1 MGEIDQYRGLMF
13 SIAYRMTGS
22 VTDAEDIVQDAYAR
36 VLREGIEMDQP
47 KAYLATTVT
56 RLAINHLTSA
66 RVRRESYVG
75 SWLPEPVLAEPGPE
89 EHAEMADSLSMA
101 FLVVLESLSPVERA
115 VLLLHDVF
123 GYQHDEIADIVGK
136 SPQACRQILVRARRH
151 VDEGKPRFEASREQR
166 DEVARRF
173 FEAVGGG
180 DLDELLRVLAPDVV
194 FYGDGGGKATA
205 IAEPTMGAQRVGRFL
220 AGLFRRARTVSATY
234 RVVDVNGQPGAIGYD
249 ADGRVINVLS
259 LDIADG
265 VVTAIRAVVNPDKL
279 GHLGP
284 VSDLALKPPK
294 DLRWPAWPPT
304 LPRRPRPPPSST
316 PSRRR
321 RTSGSV
327 RSWAAWSRT
336 CTRSRARR
344 S

>member
-1 MGEIDQYRGLMF
+1 MF

-22 VTDAEDIVQDAYAR
+22 VGDAEDIVQDAYAR
-36 VLREGIEMDQP
+36 VLRDGIKMTEP

-75 SWLPEPVLAEPGPE
+75 AWLPEPVVSEPGPE

-123 GYQHDEIADIVGK
+123 GYQHEEIADIVSK

-151 VDEGKPRFEASREQR
+151 VDEKKPRFEVSREQR

-173 FEAVGGG
+173 FTAVDGG
-180 DLDELLRVLAPDVV
+180 DLEGLLQVLAPDAV
-194 FYGDGGGKATA
+194 FQGDGGGKAMA
-205 IAEPTMGAQRVGRFL
+205 VAVPVVGAVRVARFL
-220 AGLFRRARTVSATY
+220 AGLFRRATTINASY
-234 RVVDVNGQPGAIGYD
+234 RIAEVNGQPGAIGYD
-249 ADGRVINVLS
+249 ADGRVINVLA

-265 VVTAIRAVVNPDKL
+265 LVVAVHAVVNPDKL
-279 GHLGP
+279 GHLGQ
-284 VSDLALKPPK
+284 VSDVALRPSE
-294 DLRWPAWPPT
+294 DLR
-304 LPRRPRPPPSST
+304 
-316 PSRRR
+316 
-321 RTSGSV
+321 
-327 RSWAAWSRT
+327 
-336 CTRSRARR
+336 
-344 S
+344 

>member
-22 VTDAEDIVQDAYAR
+22 VGDAEDIVQDAYTR
-36 VLREGIEMDQP
+36 VLRNGIEMTEP

-75 SWLPEPVLAEPGPE
+75 AWLPEPVVSEPGPE
-89 EHAEMADSLSMA
+89 EHAEMADSLSLA

-123 GYQHDEIADIVGK
+123 GYQHEEIADIVGK

-151 VDEGKPRFEASREQR
+151 VDEKKPRFEVSREQR

-173 FEAVGGG
+173 FTAVDGG
-180 DLDELLRVLAPDVV
+180 DLEGLLQVLAPDVV
-194 FYGDGGGKATA
+194 FHGDGGGKAA
-205 IAEPTMGAQRVGRFL
+205 AVAVPVVGAVRVARFL
-220 AGLFRRARTVSATY
+220 AGLFRRARTINASY
-234 RVVDVNGQPGAIGYD
+234 RIAEVNGQPGAIGYD
-249 ADGRVINVLS
+249 ADGRVINVLA

-265 VVTAIRAVVNPDKL
+265 RVIAVSAVVNPDKL
-279 GHLGP
+279 GHLGQ
-284 VSDLALKPPK
+284 VSDVARRPSE
-294 DLRWPAWPPT
+294 DLR
-304 LPRRPRPPPSST
+304 
-316 PSRRR
+316 
-321 RTSGSV
+321 
-327 RSWAAWSRT
+327 
-336 CTRSRARR
+336 
-344 S
+344 

>member
-22 VTDAEDIVQDAYAR
+22 VGDAEDIVQDAYAR
-36 VLREGIEMDQP
+36 VLRDGIKMTEP

-75 SWLPEPVLAEPGPE
+75 AWLPEPVVSEPGPE

-123 GYQHDEIADIVGK
+123 GYQHEEIADIVSK

-151 VDEGKPRFEASREQR
+151 VDEKKPRFEVSREQR

-173 FEAVGGG
+173 FTAVDGG
-180 DLDELLRVLAPDVV
+180 DLEGLLQVLAPDVV
-194 FYGDGGGKATA
+194 FQGDGGGKAMA
-205 IAEPTMGAQRVGRFL
+205 VAVPVVGAVRVARFL
-220 AGLFRRARTVSATY
+220 AGLFRRATTINASY
-234 RVVDVNGQPGAIGYD
+234 RIAEVNGQPGAIGYD
-249 ADGRVINVLS
+249 ADGRVINVLA

-265 VVTAIRAVVNPDKL
+265 LVVAVHAVVNPDKL
-279 GHLGP
+279 GHLGQ
-284 VSDLALKPPK
+284 VSDVALRPSE
-294 DLRWPAWPPT
+294 DLR
-304 LPRRPRPPPSST
+304 
-316 PSRRR
+316 
-321 RTSGSV
+321 
-327 RSWAAWSRT
+327 
-336 CTRSRARR
+336 
-344 S
+344 

>member
-22 VTDAEDIVQDAYAR
+22 VGDAEDIVQDAYAR
-36 VLREGIEMDQP
+36 VLRDGIKMTEP

-75 SWLPEPVLAEPGPE
+75 AWLPEPVVSEPGPE

-123 GYQHDEIADIVGK
+123 GYQHEEIADIVGK

-151 VDEGKPRFEASREQR
+151 VDEKKPRFEVSREQR

-173 FEAVGGG
+173 FTAVDGG
-180 DLDELLRVLAPDVV
+180 DLEGLLQVLAPDVV
-194 FYGDGGGKATA
+194 FQGDGGGKATA
-205 IAEPTMGAQRVGRFL
+205 VAVPVVGAVRVARFL
-220 AGLFRRARTVSATY
+220 AGLFRRAATINASY
-234 RVVDVNGQPGAIGYD
+234 RIAEVNGQPGAIAYD
-249 ADGRVINVLS
+249 ADGRVINVLA

-265 VVTAIRAVVNPDKL
+265 QVIAVHAVVNPDKL
-279 GHLGP
+279 GHLGQ
-284 VSDLALKPPK
+284 VSDVALRPSE
-294 DLRWPAWPPT
+294 DLR
-304 LPRRPRPPPSST
+304 
-316 PSRRR
+316 
-321 RTSGSV
+321 
-327 RSWAAWSRT
+327 
-336 CTRSRARR
+336 
-344 S
+344 

>member
-22 VTDAEDIVQDAYAR
+22 VGDAEDIVQDAYTR
-36 VLREGIEMDQP
+36 VLRNGIEMTEP

-75 SWLPEPVLAEPGPE
+75 AWLPEPVVSEPGPE

-123 GYQHDEIADIVGK
+123 GYQHEEIADIVGK

-151 VDEGKPRFEASREQR
+151 VDEKKPRFEVSREQR

-173 FEAVGGG
+173 FTAVDGG
-180 DLDELLRVLAPDVV
+180 DLEGLLQVLAPDVV
-194 FYGDGGGKATA
+194 FHGDGGGKAA
-205 IAEPTMGAQRVGRFL
+205 AVAVPVVGAVRVARFL
-220 AGLFRRARTVSATY
+220 AGLFRRARTINASY
-234 RVVDVNGQPGAIGYD
+234 RIAEVNGQPGAIGYD
-249 ADGRVINVLS
+249 ADGRVINVLA

-265 VVTAIRAVVNPDKL
+265 RVIAVSAVVNPDKL
-279 GHLGP
+279 GHLGQ
-284 VSDLALKPPK
+284 VSDVARRPSE
-294 DLRWPAWPPT
+294 DLR
-304 LPRRPRPPPSST
+304 
-316 PSRRR
+316 
-321 RTSGSV
+321 
-327 RSWAAWSRT
+327 
-336 CTRSRARR
+336 
-344 S
+344 